1 MSPLSQKYRKK
12 AKRYLPLVS
21 SAVPFRLRL
30 QERLARMERLPLAI
44 DELKRKVA
52 LKNIEIG
59 RNWMNHPT
67 RKASW
72 RNRQD
77 IRRNHRL
84 GRTEIM

>member
-1 MSPLSQKYRKK
+1 
-12 AKRYLPLVS
+12 
-21 SAVPFRLRL
+21 
-30 QERLARMERLPLAI
+30 MERLPLAI

-67 RKASW
+67 RNASW

-84 GRTEIM
+84 GRAELM